1 MIPKNQLSRLPGST
15 NKQIIL
21 LKVFM
26 TQIIRT
32 LNKFCFA
39 FYLLFYISIV
49 NAQIKQI
56 TLEDI
61 FKNRTFT
68 TKTIQSL
75 PSMRDGKSYVSVKSD
90 GNGVRYLAKNS
101 YSKGEEIKV
110 LFKESD
116 LAYNGDTLEISP
128 DFSDDESKVLLSADE
143 EPLYRYSVKANYY
156 VFDIASKKITPV
168 SRKGKQ
174 LFATFSPDG
183 SRVAF
188 VRENNIYLKDLKT
201 GAETQVTSDGK
212 NNSIINGRLDWVYEE
227 EFEFERAFFWSPDSK
242 KIAYYRF
249 DETQVPEYSMT
260 VFDKLY
266 PTEYKYKYPKAGERN
281 STVSIHVFDIDKS
294 QSRSVNIGK
303 ETNQYIPRIKWTASA
318 DALCV
323 LRMNRLQNKLEYLLA
338 NVSTGDSKVIL
349 TEEDKAYI
357 EIEKEKLTFLA
368 NGKQFINVS
377 ERDGFNHIYLY
388 DLNGKILK
396 QLTKGNWEVTEV
408 YGVDEKSGVLY
419 YQSTEESPLQRDVF
433 SIDINGSNKLKIS
446 AKSGTNDA
454 TFSQNFEFYILSHS
468 TKNAPPQITLN
479 TKGKVIKVL
488 EENSKTRQ
496 AIREYGFSNAEL
508 FNFKTSE
515 GVQLNGYMLKP
526 ANFDSKRKY
535 PILMYVYGGPGHQE
549 VADTWGLGAR
559 PLWSQLLAQKG
570 YIVVCVDNRGTG
582 YRGADFRKTTY
593 LQLGKYETIDQ
604 IETAKWLAQQN
615 YVDPARIGIWGWSYG
630 GYLSSL
636 CITKGADIFKLA
648 IAVAPVTTW
657 RFYDTIYTERYL
669 RTPQENPE
677 GYDQNSPINFANL
690 LKGKFLL
697 VHGTG
702 DDNVH
707 FQNSVMFSEALI
719 QANKPF
725 EQAYYP
731 NKAHGISGGNSSIHL
746 YGKMTAFVLEN
757 L

>member
-1 MIPKNQLSRLPGST
+1 
-15 NKQIIL
+15 
-21 LKVFM
+21 M
-26 TQIIRT
+26 TQTIRT
-32 LNKFCFA
+32 LNKFCFT
-39 FYLLFYISIV
+39 FYLLFNISTV

-101 YSKGEEIKV
+101 YSTGEEIKV

-116 LAYNGDTLEISP
+116 LVYNGDTLEISP

-249 DETQVPEYSMT
+249 DESQVPEYSMT

-408 YGVDEKSGVLY
+408 YGVDEKNGVLY

-433 SIDINGSNKLKIS
+433 SIDLNGSNKLKIS
-446 AKSGTNDA
+446 TKTGTNDA

-488 EENSKTRQ
+488 EENTKTRQ
-496 AIREYGFSNAEL
+496 AIKDYGFSNAEL

-526 ANFDSKRKY
+526 ANFDSKKKY
-535 PILMYVYGGPGHQE
+535 PVLMYVYGGPGHQE
-549 VADTWGLGAR
+549 VADAWGLGAR

-593 LQLGKYETIDQ
+593 LQLGKHETIDQ

>member
-1 MIPKNQLSRLPGST
+1 MTLIIKNLSQF
-15 NKQIIL
+15 N
-21 LKVFM
+21 
-26 TQIIRT
+26 
-32 LNKFCFA
+32 FA
-39 FYLLFYISIV
+39 FCLLLNFGSV
-49 NAQIKQI
+49 HAQTKQI

-61 FKNRTFT
+61 FKNRIFATRT
-68 TKTIQSL
+68 LQSL
-75 PSMRDGKSYVSVKSD
+75 PSMKDGKSYVSVKSD
-90 GNGVRYLAKNS
+90 SKGVKYLAKYS
-101 YSKGEEIKV
+101 YSTGEEIKI

-116 LAYNGDTLEISP
+116 LVYNDDTLEISS
-128 DFSDDESKVLLSADE
+128 DFSDDESKVLLSTDE
-143 EPLYRYSVKANYY
+143 EPLYRYSVKANYF
-156 VFDIASKKITPV
+156 VFDIASKKISPV
-168 SRKGKQ
+168 SLKGKQ
-174 LFATFSPDG
+174 IYTTFSPDG
-183 SRVAF
+183 SKVAF
-188 VRENNIYLKDLKT
+188 VRENNIYLKDLVSGLEK
-201 GAETQVTSDGK
+201 QVTTDGK
-212 NNSIINGRLDWVYEE
+212 NNCIINGRLDWVYEE

-249 DETQVPEYSMT
+249 DETEVPEYSMT

-266 PTEYKYKYPKAGERN
+266 PTEYKYKYPKAGEKN
-281 STVSIHVFDIDKS
+281 SNVSIHVFDIGKS
-294 QSRSVNIGK
+294 QSKSVNIGK
-303 ETNQYIPRIKWTASA
+303 ETNQYIPRLKWTASA

-338 NVSTGDSKVIL
+338 NASTGDSKIIL

-388 DLNGKILK
+388 DLTGKILK
-396 QLTKGNWEVTEV
+396 QLTRGNWEVTEV
-408 YGVDEKSGVLY
+408 YGVDEENGVVY
-419 YQSTEESPLQRDVF
+419 YQSTEESPLQRGVY
-433 SIDINGSNKLKIS
+433 SIDLKSGTKIKVS
-446 AKSGTNDA
+446 TKTGTNDA

-468 TKNAPPQITLN
+468 TKNKPPVITLN
-479 TKGKVIKVL
+479 SNGKVIKVL
-488 EENSKTRQ
+488 EENTRVNH
-496 AIREYGFSNAEL
+496 AIKDFGFSDAEL

-515 GVQLNGYMLKP
+515 GVKLNGYMIKP
-526 ANFDSKRKY
+526 ASFDPQKKY
-535 PILMYVYGGPGHQE
+535 PVLMYVYGGPGHQE
-549 VADTWGLGAR
+549 VADMWALGAR
-559 PLWSQLLAQKG
+559 PIWSQMLAQKG
-570 YIVVCVDNRGTG
+570 YIIVCVDNRGTG

-604 IETAKWLAQQN
+604 IETAKWLAQQQ

-636 CITKGADIFKLA
+636 CITKGAEIFKMA

-725 EQAYYP
+725 DQAYYP

-746 YGKMTAFVLEN
+746 YGKMTAFVMEN